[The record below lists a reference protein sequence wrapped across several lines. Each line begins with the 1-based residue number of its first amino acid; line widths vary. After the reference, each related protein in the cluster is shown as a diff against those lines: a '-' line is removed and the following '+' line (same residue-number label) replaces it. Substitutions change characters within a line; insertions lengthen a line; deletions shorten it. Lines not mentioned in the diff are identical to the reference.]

1 MSNPKLRIGVAGL
14 GRAFQLMLPTLVA
27 HPRITLAAAADP
39 RAEARDRFAA
49 DFSARAYATVEEMCA
64 DADVQAVYVATP
76 HQFHASN
83 VMAAASNRKHV
94 LVEKPMALTLE
105 ECLSM
110 ISATRRAGVRMVIG
124 HSHSF
129 DAPIRRTRELIANG
143 TVGSLRMI
151 SALNYTDFLYRPRR
165 PEELRTQ
172 SGGGVIFNQAPH
184 QVDIVRLLGGGLV
197 RSVRAVTGAW
207 DAARPTEGA
216 YGALLKFETGA
227 HATITYSGYAHF
239 DSDELVDWIAESGHV
254 KDPRAYGIAREAIR
268 HSQSPDQELALKNT
282 RMYGRM
288 TSASAPSASKQGR
301 AHQHFGLIVASCEH
315 ADLRPT
321 AQGVKIY
328 DDFQERFEALP
339 PPTVPRAEVIDELC
353 DAISMDRPTLHS
365 GEWGMAT
372 MEVCLAMLQ
381 SSREER
387 EISLKYQIGTDSE
400 AR

>member
-1 MSNPKLRIGVAGL
+1 MANPPLRIGVAGL
-14 GRAFQLMLPTLVA
+14 GRAFQLMLPTLVL
-27 HPRITLAAAADP
+27 HPRIVLAAAADP
-39 RAEARDRFAA
+39 RAEARDRFTA
-49 DFSARAYATVEEMCA
+49 DFSARAYASVEEMCA
-64 DADVQAVYVATP
+64 DPAVQAVYIATP

-83 VMAAASNRKHV
+83 VIAAASNRKHV

-110 ISATRRAGVRMVIG
+110 IGATRHAGVRMVIG

-129 DAPIRRTRELIANG
+129 DAPIRRTRDLIASG
-143 TVGSLRMI
+143 AVGSLRMI

-184 QVDIVRLLGGGLV
+184 HVDIVRLLGGGLV
-197 RSVRAVTGAW
+197 RIVCAAAGAW
-207 DAARPTEGA
+207 DSARPTEGA
-216 YGALLKFETGA
+216 YGALLKFESGA

-239 DSDELVDWIAESGHV
+239 DSDELMDGIAESGYP
-254 KDPRAYGIAREAIR
+254 KSPSAYGAARGLIGR
-268 HSQSPDQELALKNT
+268 THSPEQELAVKNA
-282 RMYGRM
+282 RMYGGVSDI
-288 TSASAPSASKQGR
+288 SAQSAVSQAR
-301 AHQHFGLIVASCEH
+301 AHQHFGLIVASCDR

-321 AQGVKIY
+321 PQGVKIY

-353 DAISMDRPTLHS
+353 DAIFLDRPALHS

-381 SSREER
+381 SSREGR
-387 EISLKYQIGTDSE
+387 EISLRYQIGTDCE

>member
-1 MSNPKLRIGVAGL
+1 MAISTLRIGVAGL
-14 GRAFQLMLPTLVA
+14 GRAFQLMLPTLVG
-27 HPRITLAAAADP
+27 HPRIVLAAAADP

-49 DFSARAYATVEEMCA
+49 DFSAQTYATVEEMCA
-64 DADVQAVYVATP
+64 DPAVQAVYIATP

-83 VMAAASNRKHV
+83 VIAAASNRKHV
-94 LVEKPMALTLE
+94 LVEKPMALRLE

-110 ISATRRAGVRMVIG
+110 IAATRCADVRMVIG

-129 DAPIRRTRELIANG
+129 DAPIRRTRELIASG
-143 TVGSLRMI
+143 AVGSLRMI

-165 PEELRTQ
+165 PEELRTD
-172 SGGGVIFNQAPH
+172 SGGGVVFNQAPH

-197 RSVRAVTGAW
+197 RSVYAITGAW
-207 DAARPTEGA
+207 DSARPTEGA
-216 YGALLKFETGA
+216 YGALLKFESGA
-227 HATITYSGYAHF
+227 HAAITYSGYAHF
-239 DSDELVDWIAESGHV
+239 DSDELMDGIAESGHS
-254 KDPRAYGIAREAIR
+254 KSPSDYGAARGLIR

-282 RMYGRM
+282 RMYGGVM
-288 TSASAPSASKQGR
+288 DTSAMSAVSRGR
-301 AHQHFGLIVASCEH
+301 AHQHFGLIVASCDH

-339 PPTVPRAEVIDELC
+339 PPKVPRAEVIDELC
-353 DAISMDRPTLHS
+353 DAIFLDRPALHS

-381 SSREER
+381 SSREGR
-387 EISLKYQIGTDSE
+387 EISLKYQIGTDCE